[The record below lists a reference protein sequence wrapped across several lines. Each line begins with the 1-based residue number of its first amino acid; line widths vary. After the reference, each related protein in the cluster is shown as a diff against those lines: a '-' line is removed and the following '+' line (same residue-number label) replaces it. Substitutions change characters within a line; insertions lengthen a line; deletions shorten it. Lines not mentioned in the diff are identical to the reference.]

1 MELYSPAKTNVMFAS
16 DLTGALKR
24 ALPGDVIALP
34 AGVHSVY
41 AGLHLAEVTILGLTS
56 GKDQSK
62 RFSKNV
68 LNIYIMIK
76 IISQNQLNV
85 LCIV

>member
-1 MELYSPAKTNVMFAS
+1 MELYSPAKINVMFAS
-16 DLTGALKR
+16 DLTGAMER

-56 GKDQSK
+56 GEDQSKRSK
-62 RFSKNV
+62 RFSKFF
-68 LNIYIMIK
+68 LNIMITVKYFHK
-76 IISQNQLNV
+76 IS
-85 LCIV
+85 